1 MATVPEQKLHIGG
14 RYVDAKSGKTFETL
28 NPATNEVICAV
39 HEAGADD
46 VDDAVA
52 AAREGFDTWS
62 RKSGTERGRIT
73 LEDDTQLKTVSV
85 EMGDVE
91 TTY

>member
-1 MATVPEQKLHIGG
+1 MATFPEQRLHIGG

-39 HEAGADD
+39 HEAAAD
-46 VDDAVA
+46 DDAVA
-52 AAREGFDTWS
+52 AAREGFNTWS

-73 LEDDTQLKTVSV
+73 LEHYTQLKTV
-85 EMGDVE
+85 
-91 TTY
+91 